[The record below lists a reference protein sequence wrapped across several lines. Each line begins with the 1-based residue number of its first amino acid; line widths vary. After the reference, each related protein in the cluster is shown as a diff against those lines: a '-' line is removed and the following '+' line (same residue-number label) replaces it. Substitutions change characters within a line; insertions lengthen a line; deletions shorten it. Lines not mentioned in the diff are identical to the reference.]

1 MSRRWAEYPKSETTT
16 STRWNSFRSE
26 YPAVAIVRRSA
37 PIRFIEPS
45 GTVDGPCRICSSVPI
60 VPTRTRAPLGS
71 SVWLA
76 SLPQW

>member
-1 MSRRWAEYPKSETTT
+1 MAM
-16 STRWNSFRSE
+16 
-26 YPAVAIVRRSA
+26 VRRSA

-60 VPTRTRAPLGS
+60 VPTLTRAPRGS